1 MAATVPAAF
10 LPTQIET
17 AGTCP
22 AVSPME
28 GWLSCLLNDDLD
40 AAVLRLAHAVAG
52 LDQEALLAA
61 ADHADRLRRHA
72 FTHQGVLDGVGTTQ
86 RQRHVVALRARRVGV
101 AGGGDARVA
110 LRLEGGGGLAD

>member
-1 MAATVPAAF
+1 MAATVPVRFATA
-10 LPTQIET
+10 QMET

-40 AAVLRLAHAVAG
+40 STVLRFAHAVAG
-52 LDQEALLAA
+52 LDQQALLAA

-72 FTHQGVLDGVGTTQ
+72 FTHQGVLHRVRTTQ

-101 AGGGDARVA
+101 AGRGDAGIA
-110 LRLEGGGGLAD
+110 LD